1 MIKKYYD
8 KLSVYPRLRI
18 LIIFIIILVVL
29 LGVMRMFSSHQVR
42 RAVVPPSSIPTSPV
56 TANRPHAV
64 GAAEYNQLQEIQ
76 KRAVLQNA
84 EASGSSYF
92 ENNLLQGGSPV
103 TTPSPV
109 EKPANTPALPKPVE
123 PVSPENFYHQQKSPP
138 SPPNPAS
145 PVPVVDPQV
154 QEGLSPDQLAQAIQ
168 AEKTKM
174 QSQLSQLSSGWGYPT
189 FQTTGGGDVTNASSA
204 GGGDGNV
211 TTTSVAIKAG
221 TIFFGVLEV
230 TLNSDQANTPVMAT
244 IVSGSLKGAKL
255 LGTFS
260 RQNEK
265 LVIQFNTMTIDS
277 KPASIGINAYAIDP
291 ETAQNALA
299 SNVDNHYLLRYGSVF
314 ASAFLQG
321 FGNAWSNVQTPAS
334 DAGGLINVYNAPPVQ
349 ATTKTAI
356 YQGLGQIGTNLSQQM
371 AQVFN
376 TPPTVTLNAGSG
388 IGVLFM
394 SDLSM

>member
-1 MIKKYYD
+1 
-8 KLSVYPRLRI
+8 VNP
-18 LIIFIIILVVL
+18 
-29 LGVMRMFSSHQVR
+29 
-42 RAVVPPSSIPTSPV
+42 
-56 TANRPHAV
+56 NRPHAV

-92 ENNLLQGGSPV
+92 ENNLLQGGAPV
-103 TTPSPV
+103 VTPPPA
-109 EKPANTPALPKPVE
+109 EKPEAVATPQKPVE
-123 PVSPENFYHQQKSPP
+123 PMSPESFYHQQKSPVSP
-138 SPPNPAS
+138 SNAGS
-145 PVPVVDPQV
+145 PVPPIEPQP

-168 AEKTKM
+168 AEKATM
-174 QSQLSQLSSGWGYPT
+174 QTQLSQLSSSWGYPT
-189 FQTTGGGDVTNASSA
+189 FETTGGGDSSNATS
-204 GGGDGNV
+204 GGGEGGGNV
-211 TTTSVAIKAG
+211 TTTSVAVKAG

-230 TLNSDQANTPVMAT
+230 TLNSDQPNTPVMAT

-260 RQNEK
+260 RQNDK
-265 LVIQFNTMTIDS
+265 LVIQFNTMTMDS
-277 KPASIGINAYAIDP
+277 RPASIGINAYAIDP

-349 ATTKTAI
+349 ATTKTAV

-371 AQVFN
+371 GQVFN
-376 TPPTVTLNAGSG
+376 TPPTVTLNSGSG